1 MKRIIYI
8 IAGTVFLVIGLIG
21 LALPVIPQVPFLL
34 LAVLL
39 LARGSEHV
47 RRWIINSKL
56 YKKYLKDR
64 NIKWLKE
71 IETIQTNC
79 EQ

>member
-1 MKRIIYI
+1 LKRIIYI
-8 IAGTVFLVIGLIG
+8 IAGSVFLVIGLVG

-34 LAVLL
+34 VVVLL

-47 RRWIINSKL
+47 RHWIINSRL
-56 YKKYLKDR
+56 YKNYLKDR

-71 IETIQTNC
+71 IENMQTHC
-79 EQ
+79 EP